1 VYIVKVRVG
10 ARPWG
15 YLRSEWAT
23 SLHQRDARR
32 HATRGAA
39 QRAAES
45 WVSGAMAMVEWR
57 VVRLVRRAE

>member
-1 VYIVKVRVG
+1 MYVVRVRAG

-23 SLHQRDARR
+23 SLRQIDARR
-32 HATRGAA
+32 YATREAA

-45 WVSGAMAMVEWR
+45 WVSGAMSMVEWR
-57 VVRLVRRAE
+57 VVRLVRRA